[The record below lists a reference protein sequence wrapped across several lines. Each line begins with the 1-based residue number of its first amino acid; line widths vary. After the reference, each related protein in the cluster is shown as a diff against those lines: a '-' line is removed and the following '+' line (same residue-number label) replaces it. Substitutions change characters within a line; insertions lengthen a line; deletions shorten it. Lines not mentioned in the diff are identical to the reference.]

1 MAESLKNTFS
11 GVKDGWE
18 KIDSKKRRFLIFAV
32 IIGIILILGITYV
45 TNRTNYAMLFNNLE
59 IDDAA
64 RIVDDLETKKI
75 RYKLENGGRTILID
89 GGSVDNYRMELAMQN
104 LLPDSSTGFEIFD
117 NTGLMVTDEDRQIMY
132 QRALT
137 GELQRSIVSLDAINT
152 AKVHLVMPQKSIFD
166 TEEKQGSASIV
177 VDLKPNGKISNSMV
191 QGIASLVSGA
201 VNNMPI
207 SNIQVIDSS
216 GNLLSGF
223 MQENGTQNV
232 TDVLEQYRIA
242 RNAFEKEIE
251 EKLNSLLGS
260 AFGPDKVEVSV
271 LAELD
276 FNSEESTIIK
286 YSDPVTRSEQI
297 SASGEGMEAQDV
309 TGGSLDDNISNVIEG
324 SGGGVASFSK
334 ILNNELTTET
344 TNIIKAPG
352 MVEKLTTSILYDGTL
367 SEENRSNI
375 QSIVAAAIGYDGDRG
390 DVISVVGVR
399 FNETAEEGTVFP
411 DLETGTG
418 QEGFFQLYRSQLII
432 GGSILGALL
441 LFGIILMLVL
451 GAKKRKREDRQF
463 QVDIERGITVEQAV
477 EGIEDIVVQ
486 PDHKGKKAQKYA
498 QEHPELAADL
508 IKSWVRE

>member
-1 MAESLKNTFS
+1 MAETLKNTFN

-18 KIDSKKRRFLIFAV
+18 KIDSKKRRFLIFTV
-32 IIGIILILGITYV
+32 IIGIILILSLTYV
-45 TNRTNYAMLFNNLE
+45 INKVNYAMLFNNLE

-64 RIVDDLETKKI
+64 RIVNDLETKKI
-75 RYKLENGGRTILID
+75 KYKLENGGRTILID
-89 GGSVDNYRMELAMQN
+89 GGTVDNYRMELAMQN

-137 GELQRSIVSLDAINT
+137 GELQRSIVSLDAIRT

-166 TEEKQGSASIV
+166 TEEKQGSASVIL
-177 VDLKPNGKISNSMV
+177 DINPNSMLSDSMV
-191 QGIASLVSGA
+191 KGIAALVSGA

-223 MQENGTQNV
+223 MEENGSQSV
-232 TDVLEQYRIA
+232 TDVLDQYRLA

-251 EKLNSLLGS
+251 GKLNTLLGS
-260 AFGPDKVEVSV
+260 AFGLDKVRVSV

-276 FNSEESTIIK
+276 FNSEESTIIS
-286 YSDPVTRSEQI
+286 YSNPVTRSEQI
-297 SASGEGMEAQDV
+297 SASGEGMKAQDV

-324 SGGGVASFSK
+324 SGGSVSSYSK
-334 ILNNELTTET
+334 VQNNELTTET
-344 TNIIKAPG
+344 KNIIKAPG
-352 MVEKLTTSILYDGTL
+352 MVEKLTTSVLYDGSL

-399 FNETAEEGTVFP
+399 FNESLAEDPSLPIGDEG
-411 DLETGTG
+411 LES
-418 QEGFFQLYRSQLII
+418 QSFFEKYKTQALI
-432 GGSILGALL
+432 GGGIFGSLILI
-441 LFGIILMLVL
+441 GIIIMAIR
-451 GAKKRKREDRQF
+451 GGKKRKNEDRQF
-463 QVDIERGITVEQAV
+463 QLDIERGITVEQAA
-477 EGIEDIVVQ
+477 EKIEDIVVV
-486 PDHKGKKAQKYA
+486 PDLKNKKAQKYA
-498 QEHPELAADL
+498 NEHPELAADL
-508 IKSWVRE
+508 IKSWIKE